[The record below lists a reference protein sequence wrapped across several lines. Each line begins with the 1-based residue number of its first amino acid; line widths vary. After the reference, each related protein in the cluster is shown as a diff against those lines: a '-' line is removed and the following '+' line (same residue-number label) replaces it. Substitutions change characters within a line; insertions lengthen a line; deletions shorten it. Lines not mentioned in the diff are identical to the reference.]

1 MYCFGSFLLQDLF
14 LSLQVFPFK
23 GQNMTLTVNML
34 HTRILYCGAGPGYDF
49 RMICESMTAPFLTFV
64 PHGEQTIEEIEFFSS
79 R

>member
-49 RMICESMTAPFLTFV
+49 RMICESMVVQFLTFL
-64 PHGEQTIEEIEFFSS
+64 TLEESEFFSS